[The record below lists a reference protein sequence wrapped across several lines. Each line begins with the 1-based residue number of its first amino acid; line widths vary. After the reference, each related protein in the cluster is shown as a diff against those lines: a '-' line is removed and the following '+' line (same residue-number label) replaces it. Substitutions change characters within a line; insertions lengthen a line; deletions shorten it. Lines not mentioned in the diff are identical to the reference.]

1 MEALVGYEL
10 QRDEAALPMY
20 HLTCQLASLTPPPP
34 EMQQLFAALRGNQA
48 EIDRFHGIMAG
59 TVPIQ
64 EFYAPENVQR
74 IMDTVRQPETLIEVR
89 HAETALAPV
98 A

>member
-1 MEALVGYEL
+1 MDLLERALAASQG
-10 QRDEAALPMY
+10 ALPMY

-34 EMQQLFAALRGNQA
+34 EIQQLFAALRGNQA
-48 EIDRFHGIMAG
+48 EIDRFHGIMVG

-74 IMDTVRQPETLIEVR
+74 IIDTARQPETLFKVR
-89 HAETALAPV
+89 HAETTLAPV